1 MGFFSRSLRLVSA
14 NLHDR
19 LDQLEQPEQL
29 ARHGL
34 RELDRALRD
43 ATAAAARSIAAE
55 RVLQQRR
62 DARQREI
69 AALAARAAD
78 AVRAGHDPEA
88 QRLLELKFARLQAL
102 AQVDRQL
109 LDARQVNERLRAHV
123 RRMQEYR
130 RDEQSRLESFIAR
143 RATATAA
150 RSLAAQITADRDRV
164 VIDVSKDASMADLG
178 MLLEMQLDRHV
189 QERTGDV
196 PLPTSAEWLIIPIKQ
211 EPPPG
216 FVPRSS
222 CGGCELL
229 HRG

>member
-55 RVLQQRR
+55 RVLQQLR

-69 AALAARAAD
+69 AALDARAAD

-150 RSLAAQITADRDRV
+150 RSLAAWQSNYGESVAPLDDLRQSLERLEQATLVAEAEAELRAPAELDAPPAAQAAERDAF
-164 VIDVSKDASMADLG
+164 IA
-178 MLLEMQLDRHV
+178 
-189 QERTGDV
+189 
-196 PLPTSAEWLIIPIKQ
+196 AELA
-211 EPPPG
+211 
-216 FVPRSS
+216 R
-222 CGGCELL
+222 L
-229 HRG
+229 RATNA

>member
-55 RVLQQRR
+55 RVLQQRC
-62 DARQREI
+62 DVRQREI
-69 AALAARAAD
+69 AALDARAAD

-88 QRLLELKFARLQAL
+88 QRLLGLKFARLQAL
-102 AQVDRQL
+102 GQVDRQL

-123 RRMQEYR
+123 RRMQECR
-130 RDEQSRLESFIAR
+130 RDEQSRLELFIAR

-150 RSLAAQITADRDRV
+150 HSLAASQSTYGESAAPFDDLRQSLERLEQATLVAEAEAELRAPAELDAPSVQATERDAFIV
-164 VIDVSKDASMADLG
+164 AEMARL
-178 MLLEMQLDRHV
+178 RA
-189 QERTGDV
+189 TN
-196 PLPTSAEWLIIPIKQ
+196 A
-211 EPPPG
+211 
-216 FVPRSS
+216 
-222 CGGCELL
+222 
-229 HRG
+229 